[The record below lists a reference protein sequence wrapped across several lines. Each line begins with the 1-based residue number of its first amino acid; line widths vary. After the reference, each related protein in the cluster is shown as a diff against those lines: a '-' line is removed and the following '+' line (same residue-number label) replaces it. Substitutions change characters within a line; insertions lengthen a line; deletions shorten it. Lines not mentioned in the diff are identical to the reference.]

1 MISYNYN
8 ISEFADFV
16 KSNGNIFELI
26 KIAEDEVYQ
35 AERMVTPGRRGAPKE
50 REKECYEYIRE
61 IKGFLFFLR
70 SGSRPTGA
78 RCFDL
83 FRPVCQNL
91 IDKKVFKP
99 EAINAFL
106 NNTR

>member
-35 AERMVTPGRRGAPKE
+35 AERMVTPGRRGAP
-50 REKECYEYIRE
+50 
-61 IKGFLFFLR
+61 
-70 SGSRPTGA
+70 
-78 RCFDL
+78 
-83 FRPVCQNL
+83 
-91 IDKKVFKP
+91 
-99 EAINAFL
+99 
-106 NNTR
+106 